1 MGAAGLVVLVSAP
14 VGAGVA
20 HAAPAPPTAYAALA
34 RAYPLFWSGAGLPVG
49 DLRVPYVSGLTNNL
63 TNNTP
68 VADAD
73 AVLTK
78 SDLTKTHMSGEDIK
92 GLTCSGFDE
101 AACKDP
107 FLPEAKSIGS
117 ARFERAASFEG
128 REGKFPGRIHSLVDC
143 LGDCAKDVIRSSSDA
158 SGAKGGVET
167 FFTIGGSS
175 ASQDLILDDRGRLF
189 SVARSSLSDV
199 TIGPGG
205 EVRFSRLTTI
215 ASTAGAG
222 SESSEEGRADVRI
235 ENFVIL
241 DNPVELT
248 RAGIRL
254 ANGAPSEKEAYDG
267 GKVLLQQL
275 KERGITLGL
284 PDFNAQV
291 TRKPDHVTVD
301 TGGLTVRFDQSV
313 QGPAVSAS
321 TQTQPLELGHSTA
334 VVAAFDSQRQVDV
347 TPSGEVVVDARQ
359 PVAAPPLVPGPDGA
373 SAGPTT
379 TRALGSSKGRPD
391 AAHPGQSAG
400 ATSSS
405 PGSNPV
411 RRPDGTAAPGGDAT
425 LPPGQVTGP
434 AQLAPPSPATG
445 PDEGALSA
453 TQVARSLG
461 LRDAR
466 RVSRAFGA
474 FLGLGLILPLARLV
488 IRRLG

>member
-1 MGAAGLVVLVSAP
+1 MDDKGRLV
-14 VGAGVA
+14 
-20 HAAPAPPTAYAALA
+20 
-34 RAYPLFWSGAGLPVG
+34 
-49 DLRVPYVSGLTNNL
+49 
-63 TNNTP
+63 
-68 VADAD
+68 
-73 AVLTK
+73 
-78 SDLTKTHMSGEDIK
+78 
-92 GLTCSGFDE
+92 
-101 AACKDP
+101 
-107 FLPEAKSIGS
+107 GS
-117 ARFERAASFEG
+117 ARSELRN
-128 REGKFPGRIHSLVDC
+128 V
-143 LGDCAKDVIRSSSDA
+143 V
-158 SGAKGGVET
+158 
-167 FFTIGGSS
+167 
-175 ASQDLILDDRGRLF
+175 
-189 SVARSSLSDV
+189 
-199 TIGPGG
+199 IGPRA
-205 EVRFSRLTTI
+205 EVRIGTLTATAQAI
-215 ASTAGAG
+215 GAGAEN
-222 SESSEEGRADVRI
+222 SKEGRADLRASD
-235 ENFVIL
+235 FVIL

-411 RRPDGTAAPGGDAT
+411 RRPDGTAAPGSDPT

-434 AQLAPPSPATG
+434 TQLVPPPPAAG
-445 PDEGALSA
+445 PDEGALNA

-466 RVSRAFGA
+466 QVSQAFGA
-474 FLGLGLILPLARLV
+474 FLGLGLILPLARLI